1 MTVTPPD
8 AAAEDRSR
16 VPAACTLPTVDRPL
30 RLAEFDAMF
39 SGAVRAVRRLEPTR
53 VRLELEPVPSVAA
66 RAADLAAR
74 ESACCAFF
82 TFTLTVGDGAL
93 SLDVAAPA
101 RHAEVLRALADRA
114 EALSGGSG

>member
-1 MTVTPPD
+1 MSRPETP
-8 AAAEDRSR
+8 AELSWA
-16 VPAACTLPTVDRPL
+16 PAECTLPTVDRPL
-30 RLAEFDAMF
+30 RLAEFDALF
-39 SGAVRAVRRLEPTR
+39 AGSVRAVRRLEPTR

-82 TFTLTVGDGAL
+82 AFTLAVGGGGL
-93 SLDVAAPA
+93 TLDVVTPS
-101 RHAEVLRALADRA
+101 RHADVLVALADRA